1 MSVYLDCASTT
12 PVDPRVIELVI
23 HCLKSDYGN
32 AASRTHS
39 FGNDARRVV
48 EKARDQVAAVAGCTR
63 GEVVF
68 TSGATEANNLAILG
82 LAELGQAQSKRHL
95 VGTAIEHNAVLEPLQ
110 ELVRGGFKLT
120 LVPPNAGGW
129 VEPQAIR
136 DAVRD
141 DTLLVSVMHV
151 NNETGVIQPI
161 SEIAQ
166 SLAGHEAYFHVDAA
180 QGFGKELE
188 PLRNPRID
196 LLSISGHKL
205 FAPKGVGALIT
216 RRRANQRPPLAPL
229 MFGGGQER
237 GLRPGTLP
245 VHLIAALGKAAELAE
260 VELEQRSTFNQQFRQ
275 RGIKALAALNPVI
288 TGDQQ
293 RVLPHILNLSIP
305 GIDAESAMEAL
316 DGTIAISNGSA
327 CTSGQQVCSHVLS
340 AMGVEEH
347 RAEGALRLSWCHLTP
362 EPDWARIVEILEDIR
377 AR

>member
-12 PVDPRVIELVI
+12 PTDPRVIETVVD
-23 HCLKSDYGN
+23 CLQQNYGN

-63 GEVVF
+63 GEVLF

-82 LAELGQAQSKRHL
+82 LAEFGQAQGKRHL
-95 VGTAIEHNAVLEPLQ
+95 VSTAIEHNAVLEPLQ
-110 ELVRGGFKLT
+110 ELVRRGFELT
-120 LVPPNAGGW
+120 LVQPNAGGW

-141 DTLLVSVMHV
+141 DTLMVSVMHV

-166 SLAGHEAYFHVDAA
+166 SLQDHETYFHIDAA
-180 QGFGKELE
+180 QGFGKELA
-188 PLRNPRID
+188 PLRSPRID
-196 LLSISGHKL
+196 LLGISGHKL

-216 RRRANQRPPLAPL
+216 RRRGSERPPISPL

-245 VHLIAALGKAAELAE
+245 VHLIVALGKAAELAE
-260 VELEQRSTFNQQFRQ
+260 QELDQRATFNQGFRQ
-275 RGIKALAALNPVI
+275 RTLAALAPLNPI
-288 TGDQQ
+288 LTGDQK
-293 RVLPHILNLSIP
+293 RVMPHILNLSIP
-305 GIDAESAMEAL
+305 NIDAESAMEAL
-316 DGTIAISNGSA
+316 DGTIALSNGSA
-327 CTSGQQVCSHVLS
+327 CTSGQQVCSHVLT
-340 AMGVEEH
+340 AMGLDEK

-362 EPDWARIVEILEDIR
+362 EPDWARVVQILTELR
-377 AR
+377 NR